1 MMVKVFRYILEGF
14 LIRKTIAQVGIW
26 CKIDM
31 FL

>member
-1 MMVKVFRYILEGF
+1 MMVKVLKVGWGGF
-14 LIRKTIAQVGIW
+14 PIRKTIAQVGIW